1 MGYVYLRDKNGFVL
15 MTYLV
20 CQCVCF
26 LVPGDSCV
34 RLDFVDGDFVGS
46 PIYLVYKCC
55 YEEFI

>member
-1 MGYVYLRDKNGFVL
+1 MGYVYLWDKNGFVL

-46 PIYLVYKCC
+46 PNIFGV
-55 YEEFI
+55 